1 MKKLKNIY
9 KYKIINE
16 NNTILK
22 GKLLSHSIEEAF
34 IFLKNK
40 NYLVICIK
48 KMIIY
53 SYFNNLF
60 SNKCLNKKDLLIT
73 TDKFY
78 YIFSSPMTISQGLV
92 LMTKDIKNK
101 KLKNVFSNINECI
114 SKGMTVSNS
123 FDKQSCFPEFYIQML
138 KVGDATGRF
147 AIIFNQ
153 LSNYYEKTLST
164 ESELKTS
171 MIYPMLVFVM
181 MTLVIAFALIKIIP
195 MYSNMYKSMG
205 AKLPLPTVILVSISN
220 LIINNT
226 IICILILIFLVVIIL
241 LFTKTKTYKKL
252 KDLFFTKVFFIR
264 KVYLKLINYRISSV
278 LAILNDSGI
287 NIIESITILRNIVE
301 NDLIKKDL
309 DIVIINIK
317 NGRKLSDS
325 FISSPYFDLMF
336 VSLLRVG
343 EESGYITES
352 LNKCSEYLNSELV
365 AINKRINKLIEPSI
379 TIILGIIIFLLILAI
394 MSPIFVTNISF
405 F

>member
-1 MKKLKNIY
+1 MKKTQNIY
-9 KYKIINE
+9 KYKVIREDNA
-16 NNTILK
+16 ILK
-22 GKLLSHSIEEAF
+22 AKLSSNSIEEAF
-34 IFLKNK
+34 VFLKNK
-40 NYLVICIK
+40 NYMVVYIK
-48 KMIIY
+48 KMIMY
-53 SYFNNLF
+53 SYINKFF
-60 SNKCLNKKDLLIT
+60 SNKYLSKKNLAIT
-73 TDKFY
+73 ADKFY
-78 YIFSSPMTISQGLV
+78 YIFSSPMTISQGLI

-101 KLKNVFSNINECI
+101 KLKKVFFNINECI

-123 FDKQSCFPEFYIQML
+123 FDKQSCFPKFYIQML
-138 KVGDATGRF
+138 KVGDTTGRF
-147 AIIFNQ
+147 SIIFNQ

-164 ESELKTS
+164 ESEIKTS
-171 MIYPMLVFVM
+171 MIYPMLVFFM
-181 MTLVIAFALIKIIP
+181 MALVIAFALIKIIP
-195 MYSNMYKSMG
+195 MYSGLYETMG

-226 IICILILIFLVVIIL
+226 IICIFIFIFFVVIIL
-241 LFTKTKTYKKL
+241 LFTKTKTYKRL
-252 KDLFFTKVFFIR
+252 KDLFLTKIFFI
-264 KVYLKLINYRISSV
+264 KNVYLKLINYRISSV

-287 NIIESITILRNIVE
+287 NIIESITILRDIVE

-325 FISSPYFDLMF
+325 FSNSPYFDLMF

-352 LNKCSEYLNSELV
+352 LNKCSEYLNSDLV

-394 MSPIFVTNISF
+394 MSPIFVTNTSF